1 MPGRLAYYPWP
12 SHHVALPA
20 GVNPDTFS
28 FIMALSE
35 LRLPQAELL
44 FDPTF
49 LPAAEAGALLAQLTA
64 DVAWEQR
71 AIRIFGQEI
80 PQPRLTAWYG
90 DAEARYTYSD
100 LAWEPRP
107 WLPALHAL
115 RQHLEAATGHR
126 FNSVLLNL
134 YRNGRDS
141 MGWHADDEPELG
153 PAPAI
158 ASLSL
163 GATRRFRLRPG
174 RAGLAHAP
182 FGLDL
187 PGGSLLLMRGPTQRH
202 WQHALPKTSRPVA
215 PRLNLTFR
223 LVTPAGR

>member
-1 MPGRLAYYPWP
+1 MP
-12 SHHVALPA
+12 
-20 GVNPDTFS
+20 FS
-28 FIMALSE
+28 PL
-35 LRLPQAELL
+35 LLPQADLQL
-44 FDPTF
+44 DSAF
-49 LPAAEAGALLAQLTA
+49 LPSAAANALLQQLTA
-64 DVAWEQR
+64 EAAWEQR
-71 AIRIFGQEI
+71 AIRMFGQLL

-90 DAEARYTYSD
+90 DSEARYTYSG

-107 WLPALHAL
+107 WLPALEAL
-115 RQHLEAATGHR
+115 RQQVSEAAEAP

-134 YRNGRDS
+134 YRDGHDS

-153 PAPAI
+153 PAPTI

-163 GATRRFRLRPG
+163 GATRRFRLRP

-187 PGGSLLLMRGPTQRH
+187 LSGSLLLMRGPTQQH
-202 WQHALPKTSRPVA
+202 WQHALPKTSRPVG

-223 LVTPAGR
+223 WVHPTN